1 MNSLRKLIIIFTGL
15 LILVTFVAGCGKK
28 EKQDLLKVVKLRGK
42 IIAGVKYDAK
52 PFGFIDENQKVQGFD
67 IDLCRE
73 IAKRILGN
81 ENAIEFKQVTSSNRI
96 LSITSS
102 TIDFAAATMTITPNR
117 SRIIDF
123 SNPYYIAG
131 QAIMVPKGSSVK
143 TLNDLNDKTIIVV
156 LGSTSEMNIRHAFPK
171 AKVLG
176 FRTYTDAFSALRNK
190 RGDVLTTD
198 DSILYGFISKN
209 PEFIILKERLTQEPY
224 GLGFKK
230 GMEVQS
236 FMESVNSALQEIAED
251 GTMTKLED
259 KWIGDFRKTDNQKSP
274 DSDG

>member
-1 MNSLRKLIIIFTGL
+1 LKSLRKLIIIFTGL
-15 LILVTFVAGCGKK
+15 LILATLVVGCGEK
-28 EKQDLLKVVKLRGK
+28 ERQDLLKVVKSRGK
-42 IIAGVKYDAK
+42 IIVGVKYDAK
-52 PFGFIDENQKVQGFD
+52 PFGFIDENQKTQGFD

-73 IAKRILGN
+73 IAKRILGSK
-81 ENAIEFKQVTSSNRI
+81 NAIEFKQVTSSNRI
-96 LSITSS
+96 FSITSS
-102 TIDFAAATMTITPNR
+102 TVDFVAATMTITPNR
-117 SRIIDF
+117 ERIINF

-131 QAIMVPKGSSVK
+131 QAIMVPKESPIK

-198 DSILYGFISKN
+198 DTILYGFISKN
-209 PEFIILKERLTQEPY
+209 SEFTILKERLTQEPY

-236 FMESVNSALQEIAED
+236 FIKSVNSALQEIAED

-259 KWIGDFRKTDNQKSP
+259 KWLGEFN
-274 DSDG
+274 